1 MVVTKYISANI
12 VRRGLCTNRT
22 YRIHIQV
29 AHEKTKEKYKCNLC
43 GKEYSSKESYKG
55 HYKGYCQPL
64 NILSGQALVPFNQPV
79 HLVAGEPMEAEEAD
93 VQSQSV
99 SAPQD
104 TDADAEMMDK
114 SVESSSSSSSS
125 SSAKSVPK
133 GDNSKD
139 TLESEKNSD
148 TEDTQEEN

>member
-1 MVVTKYISANI
+1 M
-12 VRRGLCTNRT
+12 
-22 YRIHIQV
+22 
-29 AHEKTKEKYKCNLC
+29 
-43 GKEYSSKESYKG
+43 G

-64 NILSGQALVPFNQPV
+64 SILSGQALVPFNQPV
-79 HLVAGEPMEAEEAD
+79 HLATGEPMEAEQAD

-104 TDADAEMMDK
+104 TDEDAEMMDK

-125 SSAKSVPK
+125 SAKSVPK
-133 GDNSKD
+133 GNDSKD
-139 TLESEKNSD
+139 TLESEKSSD